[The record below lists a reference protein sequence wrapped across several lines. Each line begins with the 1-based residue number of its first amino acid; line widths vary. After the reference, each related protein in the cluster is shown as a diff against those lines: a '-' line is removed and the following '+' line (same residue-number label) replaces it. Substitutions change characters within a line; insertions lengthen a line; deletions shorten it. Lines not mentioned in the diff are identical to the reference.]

1 MNIPA
6 FSKRAF
12 QLASGK
18 FLENGQPA
26 DASLDFCRA
35 RPVSGCVKKWWRR
48 VELVCVL
55 N

>member
-1 MNIPA
+1 MNIPV

-12 QLASGK
+12 QVASGK

-26 DASLDFCRA
+26 DAPLDFYRV
-35 RPVSGCVKKWWRR
+35 RPVSGCVKNGGG
-48 VELVCVL
+48 VL